1 MGDNV
6 TPILL
11 LVAAM
16 CSSSSSLVSVL
27 GGGGAAFAFWRSK
40 QASAEEGE
48 GEAPSAEEGEGEAPS
63 AEEGE
68 GEASAEEGEG
78 EAPSASPK
86 PSSPVRAPVQLIR
99 NVIKKPMRAI
109 KKAFRPSAIKK
120 AFRPSAIKKV
130 FRPSAIKKAF
140 RPSAIKKAFRP
151 SAIKKVFRPS
161 AIKKAFRPSAIKKA
175 FKVKKIRWCFSPE
188 TPIKLQNGETVLIKN
203 LKLGDILINGSIV
216 TATMQIRNENDP
228 YYRIDDILV
237 TGSHHIESNG
247 KFIRVSEFKDSV
259 CTDKV
264 GDVVNCLITSDH
276 KIPVGNYIFWDWE
289 DQKL

>member
-1 MGDNV
+1 MDDNV

-27 GGGGAAFAFWRSK
+27 GGGGAAFAFWRSR
-40 QASAEEGE
+40 QA
-48 GEAPSAEEGEGEAPS
+48 S

-86 PSSPVRAPVQLIR
+86 PSRPVRAPGQLIR
-99 NVIKKPMRAI
+99 KVIKKPMRAI
-109 KKAFRPSAIKK
+109 KKAFRKPTRAIKKAFRKPMRAIKK
-120 AFRPSAIKKV
+120 AFRP
-130 FRPSAIKKAF
+130 RAIKKAF
-140 RPSAIKKAFRP
+140 RPR
-151 SAIKKVFRPS
+151 AIKKVFRKPT
-161 AIKKAFRPSAIKKA
+161 RAIKKA
-175 FKVKKIRWCFSPE
+175 FKVKKIRFKRRRWCFSPE

>member
-1 MGDNV
+1 V
-6 TPILL
+6 FLP
-11 LVAAM
+11 
-16 CSSSSSLVSVL
+16 
-27 GGGGAAFAFWRSK
+27 
-40 QASAEEGE
+40 
-48 GEAPSAEEGEGEAPS
+48 
-63 AEEGE
+63 
-68 GEASAEEGEG
+68 
-78 EAPSASPK
+78 
-86 PSSPVRAPVQLIR
+86 R
-99 NVIKKPMRAI
+99 N
-109 KKAFRPSAIKK
+109 
-120 AFRPSAIKKV
+120 
-130 FRPSAIKKAF
+130 
-140 RPSAIKKAFRP
+140 
-151 SAIKKVFRPS
+151 
-161 AIKKAFRPSAIKKA
+161 
-175 FKVKKIRWCFSPE
+175 
-188 TPIKLQNGETVLIKN
+188 PIKLQNGETVLIKN

>member
-27 GGGGAAFAFWRSK
+27 GGGGAAFAFWRSR

-48 GEAPSAEEGEGEAPS
+48 GEAS

-120 AFRPSAIKKV
+120 AFKI
-130 FRPSAIKKAF
+130 
-140 RPSAIKKAFRP
+140 
-151 SAIKKVFRPS
+151 
-161 AIKKAFRPSAIKKA
+161 
-175 FKVKKIRWCFSPE
+175 KKIRWCFSPE

>member
-1 MGDNV
+1 V

-27 GGGGAAFAFWRSK
+27 GGGGAAFAFWRSRP
-40 QASAEEGE
+40 ASAEEGE
-48 GEAPSAEEGEGEAPS
+48 GEAS

-78 EAPSASPK
+78 EAPSA
-86 PSSPVRAPVQLIR
+86 
-99 NVIKKPMRAI
+99 
-109 KKAFRPSAIKK
+109 KKAGKAIGKSAKK
-120 AFRPSAIKKV
+120 AGKAIGKSA
-130 FRPSAIKKAF
+130 KKAGKAIGK
-140 RPSAIKKAFRP
+140 SAKKAGKAIGK
-151 SAIKKVFRPS
+151 SAKKTGK
-161 AIKKAFRPSAIKKA
+161 AIGKA
-175 FKVKKIRWCFSPE
+175 FKKMRLCFSPE

>member
-1 MGDNV
+1 MDDNV

-27 GGGGAAFAFWRSK
+27 GGGGAAFAFWRSR

-48 GEAPSAEEGEGEAPS
+48 GEASAED
-63 AEEGE
+63 GE

-78 EAPSASPK
+78 EAPTASPK
-86 PSSPVRAPVQLIR
+86 PSRPVRAPGQLIR
-99 NVIKKPMRAI
+99 KVIKKPMRAI
-109 KKAFRPSAIKK
+109 KKAFRKPTRAIKK
-120 AFRPSAIKKV
+120 AFRPRAIKKV
-130 FRPSAIKKAF
+130 FRKPTRAIKKAFRKPMRAIKKAF
-140 RPSAIKKAFRP
+140 RPRAIKKAFRP
-151 SAIKKVFRPS
+151 R
-161 AIKKAFRPSAIKKA
+161 AIKKAFRPRAIKKA
-175 FKVKKIRWCFSPE
+175 FKFKKIRFKRRRWCFSPE

>member
-27 GGGGAAFAFWRSK
+27 GGGGAAFAFWRSR

-48 GEAPSAEEGEGEAPS
+48 GEASAED
-63 AEEGE
+63 GE

-86 PSSPVRAPVQLIR
+86 PSRPVRAPGQLIR
-99 NVIKKPMRAI
+99 KVIKKPMRAI
-109 KKAFRPSAIKK
+109 KKAFRKPTRAIKKAFRKPMRAIKK
-120 AFRPSAIKKV
+120 AFRPRAIKKV
-130 FRPSAIKKAF
+130 FRKPT
-140 RPSAIKKAFRP
+140 R
-151 SAIKKVFRPS
+151 
-161 AIKKAFRPSAIKKA
+161 AIKKA
-175 FKVKKIRWCFSPE
+175 FKVKKIRFKRRRWCFSPE

>member
-1 MGDNV
+1 V
-6 TPILL
+6 FRKPTRAIKK
-11 LVAAM
+11 
-16 CSSSSSLVSVL
+16 
-27 GGGGAAFAFWRSK
+27 AFR
-40 QASAEEGE
+40 
-48 GEAPSAEEGEGEAPS
+48 
-63 AEEGE
+63 
-68 GEASAEEGEG
+68 
-78 EAPSASPK
+78 
-86 PSSPVRAPVQLIR
+86 
-99 NVIKKPMRAI
+99 KPMRAI
-109 KKAFRPSAIKK
+109 KKAFRPRAIKK
-120 AFRPSAIKKV
+120 AFRPRAIKKV
-130 FRPSAIKKAF
+130 FRKPT
-140 RPSAIKKAFRP
+140 R
-151 SAIKKVFRPS
+151 
-161 AIKKAFRPSAIKKA
+161 AIKKA
-175 FKVKKIRWCFSPE
+175 FKVKKIRFKRRRWCFSPE

>member
-48 GEAPSAEEGEGEAPS
+48 GEASAEEGEGEAPS

-120 AFRPSAIKKV
+120 
-130 FRPSAIKKAF
+130 
-140 RPSAIKKAFRP
+140 
-151 SAIKKVFRPS
+151 VFRPS

-175 FKVKKIRWCFSPE
+175 FKIKKIRWCFSPE